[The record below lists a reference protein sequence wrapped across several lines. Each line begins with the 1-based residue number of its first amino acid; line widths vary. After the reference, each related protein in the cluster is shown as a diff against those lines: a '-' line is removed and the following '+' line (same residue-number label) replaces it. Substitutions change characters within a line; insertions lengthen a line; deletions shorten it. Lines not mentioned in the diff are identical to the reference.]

1 VAISVG
7 SVSVDVVPDARKFVP
22 DLRSKLSNLP
32 KVSVQVE
39 AATAQA
45 EAALGRTGPQPDG
58 DAERQRRHRRRC
70 RSGVP
75 VES

>member
-22 DLRSKLSNLP
+22 DLRTKLSNLP

-45 EAALGRTGPQPDG
+45 EAALGSWAATRL
-58 DAERQRRHRRRC
+58 RR
-70 RSGVP
+70 
-75 VES
+75 